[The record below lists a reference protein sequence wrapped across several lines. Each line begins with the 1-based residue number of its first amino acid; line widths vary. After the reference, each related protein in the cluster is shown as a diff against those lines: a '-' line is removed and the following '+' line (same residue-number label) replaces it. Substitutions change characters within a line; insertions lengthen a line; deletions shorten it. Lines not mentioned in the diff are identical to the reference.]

1 MANNLYT
8 QAQVGSTLLRAEVA
22 LYLISKKIQNSFYYL
37 NNPIYVNYKDLQY
50 DIYTLFTSIS
60 YNEQFVSFDPFPD
73 TYETG
78 FYQLVGSLIN
88 KIKQVDFTGMFGGAI
103 NPNYQN
109 TGSITIVI
117 TTGGTD
123 YNVSKPIY
131 FFDVTSVVLNDWQTT
146 YFNSYGNYPEWQL
159 FTGNTT
165 DGWQEDYN
173 PPIPAYQ
180 DNNPSSNLL
189 SLTWTYPI
197 PTSGYVIISGKV
209 PGSGTGGGTPPPSST
224 NLPITNTSTEL
235 LSDAT
240 LNNLYPLAQWGQL
253 ILLPNVPAKYE
264 KLDNSPTGQ
273 WDLQT
278 YTPNT

>member
-88 KIKQVDFTGMFGGAI
+88 KIKQVDFTGMFGGSI

-131 FFDVTSVVLNDWQTT
+131 FFDVTSVVLNNWQTT

-173 PPIPAYQ
+173 PPIPEYQ